1 MNSILGVLLLM
12 TFIVVSANNI
22 TLSTGSIPT
31 ISTGTTT
38 TATIPTKTTGTT
50 TTAST
55 TSTTAST
62 TKIVPEI
69 RNLTVLAQSTSELNV
84 SWSSYPQ
91 NCTFWVMYNL
101 TETNSTTPHQLL
113 QNLTAGHIYNVSVW
127 AEYNGEKSAV
137 ETQANQTFMDC
148 KNYKWLVNTT
158 EILVNITEPFLC
170 VEAKRDNEAY
180 NQSGKNIHFQN
191 LSPGCEYNISI
202 ISEFGFT
209 LCTTTVYLDPSPV
222 TNLIITNR
230 TTNQTTV
237 SWTPPN
243 DRDVT
248 LYKYNVTTK
257 ENVIVT
263 TKETVTETNTSSC
276 TIEDLEA
283 GVGYNI
289 CVQSITVGNTISSET
304 CVTVYTD
311 PSPVTNLIITNRTTN
326 QTTVSWTPP
335 NDRDVTLYKYN
346 VTTKENVIA
355 STKETVT
362 ETNTSS
368 CTIEDL
374 EAGVGYNICVQ
385 SITVGN
391 TISSETC
398 VTVYTDPSPVT
409 NLIITNR
416 TTNQT
421 TVSWTPPND
430 RDITLYKYNVTTKEN
445 VIASTKET
453 VTETN
458 TSSCTIEDLEAGVG
472 YNICVQS
479 ITVGNT
485 ISSETCVTVYT
496 DPSKPIFDF
505 KNVTTN
511 SVQLHWKA
519 PNNIN
524 IKDYRYSVNWSSADQ
539 TNNNITKNLF
549 MNISS
554 LTPGNLYN
562 ITIQSLI
569 ADVSSE
575 GLLLKIRTDPA
586 KIPQIICQN
595 NAGENNIHL
604 LWSVPEGVWDKI
616 ELNVSSGKQYTVTN
630 RSCTKECTQE
640 IDGLLPATSYKFMLF
655 TMSYDIKSAP
665 TMIECMTSIVG
676 VATGT
681 TIALLI
687 IILLIIIVIFF
698 LRRDQEPSKPITIS
712 NFPSH
717 FYCKHRDTDFGFSE
731 DYQSLRSVGTNQST
745 NAALLLENKNKNR
758 FTNVLPYDCSRVKL
772 QKDQVN
778 HCSDYINANF
788 MPGYYSSKEF
798 IAAQGPLPNTVADFW
813 QMIWEQN
820 VQAVVMVT
828 NCQEGNKVKCEQYW
842 PEDCKPC
849 VYEDIL
855 VTTVSDKEMEE
866 WTLREFHVKHVKT
879 LESRIIK
886 HFHFTAWPDHGVPDK
901 TQSLIAFRELVR
913 SFMNQLTRNAPV
925 VVHCSAGVGRTGT
938 FIALDYLLLQLSN
951 EMAVSV
957 YSFVQRMRKNR
968 PLMVQTESQYIF
980 LHQCMLDTINALEAN
995 SEPVY
1000 ENSDCIYANEL
1011 ALKEVN
1017 NFNSIPS

>member
-263 TKETVTETNTSSC
+263 
-276 TIEDLEA
+276 
-283 GVGYNI
+283 
-289 CVQSITVGNTISSET
+289 
-304 CVTVYTD
+304 
-311 PSPVTNLIITNRTTN
+311 
-326 QTTVSWTPP
+326 
-335 NDRDVTLYKYN
+335 
-346 VTTKENVIA
+346 
-355 STKETVT
+355 TKETVT

>member
-38 TATIPTKTTGTT
+38 TATIPTKMTGTT

-398 VTVYTDPSPVT
+398 VTVYTDPS
-409 NLIITNR
+409 
-416 TTNQT
+416 
-421 TVSWTPPND
+421 
-430 RDITLYKYNVTTKEN
+430 
-445 VIASTKET
+445 
-453 VTETN
+453 
-458 TSSCTIEDLEAGVG
+458 
-472 YNICVQS
+472 
-479 ITVGNT
+479 
-485 ISSETCVTVYT
+485 
-496 DPSKPIFDF
+496 KPIFDF

-655 TMSYDIKSAP
+655 TVSYDIKSAP

-698 LRRDQEPSKPITIS
+698 LRRDQEPSKPSGFPIKHSDSMKNKPITIS

-772 QKDQVN
+772 QKDQEN

>member
-38 TATIPTKTTGTT
+38 TATIPTKMTGTT

-311 PSPVTNLIITNRTTN
+311 PSPVTNLIITNRTIN

-368 CTIEDL
+368 CTVK
-374 EAGVGYNICVQ
+374 G
-385 SITVGN
+385 
-391 TISSETC
+391 
-398 VTVYTDPSPVT
+398 
-409 NLIITNR
+409 
-416 TTNQT
+416 
-421 TVSWTPPND
+421 
-430 RDITLYKYNVTTKEN
+430 
-445 VIASTKET
+445 
-453 VTETN
+453 
-458 TSSCTIEDLEAGVG
+458 LEAGVG

-655 TMSYDIKSAP
+655 TVSYDIKSAP

-698 LRRDQEPSKPITIS
+698 LRRDQEPSKPSGFPIKHSDSMKNKPITIS

-772 QKDQVN
+772 QKDQEN

>member
-38 TATIPTKTTGTT
+38 TATIPTKMTGTT

-257 ENVIVT
+257 ENVI
-263 TKETVTETNTSSC
+263 
-276 TIEDLEA
+276 
-283 GVGYNI
+283 
-289 CVQSITVGNTISSET
+289 
-304 CVTVYTD
+304 
-311 PSPVTNLIITNRTTN
+311 
-326 QTTVSWTPP
+326 
-335 NDRDVTLYKYN
+335 
-346 VTTKENVIA
+346 A

-416 TTNQT
+416 TINQT

-430 RDITLYKYNVTTKEN
+430 RDVTLYKYNVTTKEN

-458 TSSCTIEDLEAGVG
+458 TSSCTVKGLEAGVG

-655 TMSYDIKSAP
+655 TVSYDIKSAP

-698 LRRDQEPSKPITIS
+698 LRRDQEPSKPSGFPIKHSDSMKNKPITIS

-772 QKDQVN
+772 QKDQEN

>member
-38 TATIPTKTTGTT
+38 TATIPTKMTGTT

-311 PSPVTNLIITNRTTN
+311 PS
-326 QTTVSWTPP
+326 
-335 NDRDVTLYKYN
+335 
-346 VTTKENVIA
+346 
-355 STKETVT
+355 
-362 ETNTSS
+362 
-368 CTIEDL
+368 
-374 EAGVGYNICVQ
+374 
-385 SITVGN
+385 
-391 TISSETC
+391 
-398 VTVYTDPSPVT
+398 
-409 NLIITNR
+409 
-416 TTNQT
+416 
-421 TVSWTPPND
+421 
-430 RDITLYKYNVTTKEN
+430 
-445 VIASTKET
+445 
-453 VTETN
+453 
-458 TSSCTIEDLEAGVG
+458 
-472 YNICVQS
+472 
-479 ITVGNT
+479 
-485 ISSETCVTVYT
+485 
-496 DPSKPIFDF
+496 KPIFDF

-655 TMSYDIKSAP
+655 TVSYDIKSAP

-698 LRRDQEPSKPITIS
+698 LRRDQEPSKPSGFPIKHSDSMKNKPITIS

-772 QKDQVN
+772 QKDQEN